1 MSKNKKNKKNL
12 LDKLDSSYKLLV
24 EYFSIA
30 SAGVFAVS
38 TLLIVLPLTAITG
51 LIDGIMRVIDKFSAG
66 APSAAEQSRRAGH
79 LIETL
84 RKDLNLDSGMA
95 EDQQIFEWCEKI
107 LKVTEDSEC
116 PKEWRLKEQYLCST
130 EPNSALPALKNRLL
144 RTLVLFMRNPSQ
156 YQSFKVFLLG
166 HDASLET
173 LCKTPERFCQLAYPG
188 EENKQLTPEQAQE
201 MAFIEKY
208 LNKLDFLEQV
218 YGQAQYVKPEKWS
231 FTNQLWSFHKMA
243 SVNVMLAL
251 STLLYSWPKAG
262 VTYLAQRLS
271 RTDSTNYQTF
281 KSTTTGTKAVRVRG
295 DSAPVSSSHNADNGP
310 DSASVS
316 KRDCPG
322 HRT

>member
-1 MSKNKKNKKNL
+1 MSKNKKNL
-12 LDKLDSSYKLLV
+12 LDKFDSSYKLLV
-24 EYFSIA
+24 EYFSMA
-30 SAGVFAVS
+30 SAGVFGVS
-38 TLLIVLPLTAITG
+38 TLLIVLPLSAITG

-84 RKDLNLDSGMA
+84 RKDLNLDSGTA
-95 EDQQIFEWCEKI
+95 EDQKIFKWCEMI
-107 LKVTEDSEC
+107 LKATEDDKC
-116 PKEWRLKEQYLCST
+116 PEKWCLKQEYICST
-130 EPNSALPALKNRLL
+130 EPNSVLPALKNILL
-144 RTLVLFMRNPSQ
+144 RELVIFMRDPSTSPEFKKFLLKHNPSLEVPCER
-156 YQSFKVFLLG
+156 VFRRSNFLRLNLSA
-166 HDASLET
+166 AS
-173 LCKTPERFCQLAYPG
+173 TPEETG
-188 EENKQLTPEQAQE
+188 E

-208 LNKLDFLEQV
+208 FNKLDFLEKK

-231 FTNQLWSFHKMA
+231 FTNQLWSFHKLA

-271 RTDSTNYQTF
+271 RTDSTSYRTLE
-281 KSTTTGTKAVRVRG
+281 STTPGTKAVRVRG
-295 DSAPVSSSHNADNGP
+295 DSAPVSSSHNAGHGS

-322 HRT
+322 NRT